1 MYIKR
6 LAYIVLGIILSVSAS
21 FAAGTTSP
29 FSRYGYGEF
38 QNPVSGALLSM
49 GGVGY
54 GMRTNKVINPS
65 NPASYSSIDSL
76 TFMMDLG
83 LSGVIDGSKTNAGRN
98 TQFAGNIDY
107 VAFQM
112 PLAEWAAIS
121 FGVNPLTIVGY
132 EYKFTDVQPSYDY
145 EDSLQVSQYF
155 YGKGGITQVYL
166 GLSFDICDRVAIGV
180 NGRYLFGNIFQYRE
194 VAFPEETLF
203 NPTVYQNA
211 LYVNA
216 WQCDFGI
223 QYHQPIGADDK
234 LVIGGTYS
242 MKLPMNNTTE
252 VTSTTNITDQDKTA
266 YEFEYPQTVGA
277 GVSYLWNNKLLIGAD
292 VTWMELSK
300 VKYYSK
306 ENAFTDRF
314 VYALGAEYVHNPMSK
329 SYVEQMRFRLGAN
342 FSNSYAKVNGSDY
355 NKWAITCGI
364 GFPLPNTKT
373 TLNLH
378 LEYGQQGSMKNIGLV
393 EQYGKIGI
401 GVSLNERWFVKRRF
415 N

>member
-1 MYIKR
+1 MFIKR
-6 LAYIVLGIILSVSAS
+6 LAYTILGIILSVSAA
-21 FAAGTTSP
+21 FAGGTASP

-38 QNPVSGALLSM
+38 QNSVSGALLSM

-54 GMRTNKVINPS
+54 GMRTNRVINPS
-65 NPASYSSIDSL
+65 NPASYTSIDSL

-83 LSGVIDGSKTNAGRN
+83 LSGVIDGAKTNAGRN

-107 VAFQM
+107 VSFQV

-132 EYKFTDVQPSYDY
+132 EYKFTDVQPSYNY
-145 EDSLQVSQYF
+145 EDSLKVSQYF

-166 GLSFDICDRVAIGV
+166 GLSFDICDRVAVGV

-194 VAFPEETLF
+194 VTFPDEVLF
-203 NPTVYQNA
+203 NPTIYQNA

-223 QYHQPIGADDK
+223 QYHQPIGDDDQ

-242 MKLPMNNTTE
+242 MKLPMKNATE
-252 VTSTTNITDQDKTA
+252 ITSTTNITEIDTTS

-277 GVSYLWNNKLLIGAD
+277 GVSYLWNNRLLIGAD
-292 VTWMELSK
+292 VTWMQLSQ
-300 VKYYSK
+300 VKYYSQ

-342 FSNSYAKVNGSDY
+342 YSNSYAKVNGSDY
-355 NKWAITCGI
+355 HKWAITCGI

-378 LEYGQQGSMKNIGLV
+378 LEYGQQGSLKNIGLV

>member
-6 LAYIVLGIILSVSAS
+6 LIFIVLGIILSVSVAFAS
-21 FAAGTTSP
+21 GTASP

-49 GGVGY
+49 GGLGY

-76 TFMMDLG
+76 TFMMDFG
-83 LSGVIDGSKTNAGRN
+83 VSGVIDGCVTDVGRN
-98 TQFAGNIDY
+98 TRFAGNVDY

-112 PLAEWAAIS
+112 PLAEWAAVS
-121 FGVNPLTIVGY
+121 FGLNPLTVVGY
-132 EYKFTDVQPSYDY
+132 EYLFTNKQPM
-145 EDSLQVSQYF
+145 
-155 YGKGGITQVYL
+155 YGYTDELEVKQHFSGQGGVTQVYL
-166 GLSFDICDRVAIGV
+166 GFSFDIYDRVAIGV
-180 NGRYLFGNIFQYRE
+180 NGRHIFGKVVHNRQ
-194 VAFPEETLF
+194 VDFPNSSLF
-203 NPTVYQNA
+203 NST
-211 LYVNA
+211 LYENTMYVSA
-216 WQCDFGI
+216 WECDFGI
-223 QYHQPIGADDK
+223 QYHQPIGEDDK
-234 LVIGGTYS
+234 LVIGGTYT

-252 VTSTTNITDQDKTA
+252 IVTQTNVVDIDNTK
-266 YEFEYPQTVGA
+266 YEFDYPQTIGA
-277 GVSYLWNNKLLIGAD
+277 GFSYLWNNRLLVGAD

-306 ENAFTDRF
+306 ENEFSDRF
-314 VYALGAEYVHNPMSK
+314 VYAVGAEYVHDPESK
-329 SYVEQMRFRLGAN
+329 KYGELMRFRLGAN
-342 FSNSYAKVNGSDY
+342 YSNSYVKVNGCDY

-378 LEYGQQGSMKNIGLV
+378 LEYGQQGSLKTIGLV

-401 GVSLNERWFVKRRF
+401 GVSLNERWFVKRKF
-415 N
+415 K

>member
-21 FAAGTTSP
+21 FAAGTTSA

-83 LSGVIDGSKTNAGRN
+83 LSGVIDGSKTNSGRN

-203 NPTVYQNA
+203 NSTVYQNA